1 VDTGFRRYDDVWG
14 CEDKVK
20 EVDAVE
26 VQDNLDSLLDL
37 VERKEEIIITRSG
50 KAVARLVPAPQ
61 RRTVDPEEARAAME
75 RIRARAKEAGHGPFD
90 WEEWKAYR
98 DEGRR

>member
-1 VDTGFRRYDDVWG
+1 MWV

-26 VQDNLDSLLDL
+26 VRDNLDSLLDL
-37 VERKEEIIITRSG
+37 VERGEEIIITRNG
-50 KAVARLVPAPQ
+50 KGVARFVPVPE

-75 RIRARAKEAGHGPFD
+75 RLRARAKEAGHGPFD